1 MSHPVAESA
10 PYFSPQQTHPCLK
23 KNKTHNTNPKHE
35 KRVLWLG
42 KVIELCEHF
51 LLGAHNTQT
60 ISLALLDFLYQ
71 RE

>member
-1 MSHPVAESA
+1 MSEK
-10 PYFSPQQTHPCLK
+10 K
-23 KNKTHNTNPKHE
+23 KNKTHNTNSKHE

-51 LLGAHNTQT
+51 LLGAQT
-60 ISLALLDFLYQ
+60 ISLPSLDFLYQ